1 MRALRIPLFL
11 ALAAGLASP
20 ALAHGWGYR
29 ETGSMVGV
37 SVSVGD
43 ASAPLLAARDG
54 SGRFYFEA
62 RAGESYEVTLTNR
75 TSERLG
81 VALIVDGLNSIS
93 GTRQAASAP
102 GRMYVL
108 GPWEDTTVRGWRSSL
123 SDIRRFTFVDE
134 RASYAARSGKA
145 NSKMGWVEVAVFRER
160 RPYVARPYWSEPRE
174 SWPEAERRSRDDGA
188 AKSAPA
194 PPATAAPE
202 SKSRDEAADAVR
214 GLGYTE
220 GRSYP
225 GTGWG
230 SSAYDPVEVVAF
242 DPLPYAAETIT
253 LRYEYAPAL
262 RALGLL
268 PPPAWSRDR
277 LRERDGGFA
286 APPAW

>member
-1 MRALRIPLFL
+1 MRTLIPILLFAVGCAPSPSL
-11 ALAAGLASP
+11 AD
-20 ALAHGWGYR
+20 GWGCR
-29 ETGSMVGV
+29 EAGSLVGV
-37 SVSVGD
+37 SVSVGGV
-43 ASAPLLAARDG
+43 STPLLAARDG
-54 SGRFYFEA
+54 SGRFYLEA
-62 RAGESYEVTLTNR
+62 REGQSYAVTLTNR
-75 TSERLG
+75 SGERLG
-81 VALIVDGLNSIS
+81 VALIVDGLNAIS
-93 GTRQAASAP
+93 GARQAAATA

-108 GPWEDTTVRGWRSSL
+108 GPWEDTTVRGWRTSL
-123 SDIRRFTFVDE
+123 SDIRHFTFVDE
-134 RASYAARSGKA
+134 HASYAARSGKA
-145 NSKMGWVEVAVFRER
+145 NAKMGWVEVAVFRVR
-160 RPYVARPYWSEPRE
+160 RPSVSRPYWPQARD
-174 SWPEAERRSRDDGA
+174 SWPEAELRSREDGA
-188 AKSAPA
+188 AKGSA
-194 PPATAAPE
+194 PPATTAPE
-202 SKSRDEAADAVR
+202 SRGRDEAADAVR

-242 DPLPYAAETIT
+242 EPAPYPAELIN

>member
-1 MRALRIPLFL
+1 MHAIRIPLFL
-11 ALAAGLASP
+11 ALAAGSTSP

-37 SVSVGD
+37 SVSVGG
-43 ASAPLLAARDG
+43 APAPLLAARDG
-54 SGRFYFEA
+54 SGRFYLEA
-62 RAGESYEVTLTNR
+62 RDGQSYEVTLTNR
-75 TSERLG
+75 TGERLG
-81 VALIVDGLNSIS
+81 VALIVDGLNTVS
-93 GTRQAASAP
+93 GMRQAASTP

-108 GPWEDTTVRGWRSSL
+108 GPWEDTTVRGWRTSL

-145 NSKMGWVEVAVFRER
+145 NSKLGWVEVAVFRER

-202 SKSRDEAADAVR
+202 ARGRDEADSLRA
-214 GLGYTE
+214 LGYT
-220 GRSYP
+220 GGGSYP

-230 SSAYDPVEVVAF
+230 GSAYDPVLVVAF
-242 DPLPYAAETIT
+242 DPAPYAAETIT

-268 PPPAWSRDR
+268 PPPTWNRDR